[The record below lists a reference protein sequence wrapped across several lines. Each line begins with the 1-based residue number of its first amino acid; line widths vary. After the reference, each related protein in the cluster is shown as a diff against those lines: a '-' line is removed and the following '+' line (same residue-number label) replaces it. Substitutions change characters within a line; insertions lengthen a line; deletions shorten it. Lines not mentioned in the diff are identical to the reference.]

1 MADSNNTEE
10 IQEFEYRAEMKQLL
24 HLIVHSLY
32 THPEVAIREL
42 ISNASDALHK
52 IRFRQLTDKN
62 ILNPEVPL
70 RIDIAVDSDAQTFS
84 ITDTGVGMTR
94 DDLTERIG
102 TVASSGTLEFLEQM
116 KEGDTPF
123 DANLIGQF
131 GIGFYSVFMLT
142 DEITIETRHADTDS
156 KGFRWQSTGEGKF
169 TIKEIERPQ
178 RGTQISFKLKDESK
192 EFSQSYRVEQVIQ
205 KYSNFVDFPV
215 SVNGKQ
221 VNTVSALWHKNRN
234 EVTEEERNEFY
245 KFISN
250 DLNPPLGHLH
260 LSLEG
265 RVNFKALMFIPET
278 QPLRFLREEDL
289 SSLHLYSS
297 KVFIQDDCKELLPEY
312 LRFISGVV
320 DTEDLPLNVSREV
333 TQSSPIMA
341 RIRETLTGRILSLLE
356 DWAKDDAEKYEKFFR
371 NFGLLF
377 KTGLS
382 SDFVNKDRL
391 LQLLRFESTKTESG
405 KFTSL
410 KDYVA
415 GMSEDQEEIYYLSG
429 DSRDVVERNPN
440 LEYFKKQGIEVLFFI
455 DPVDLFNI
463 PHLLEYDE
471 KPLKSIEKAD
481 IDLKADEESQDETLT
496 EDTNLISV
504 FKEILGDKVEDV
516 VASKRLVDS
525 AATLVVGAEGM
536 DAHMER
542 MMKMMNQDFTGS
554 KRILELNFSHPLI
567 KNLAQLNQNQGDE
580 TLIKNCI
587 LQLYE
592 GALLVDGNTVDP
604 PTFVARMTEIME
616 RATN

>member
-10 IQEFEYRAEMKQLL
+10 IQEFEYKAEMKQLL